1 MMFSRHEGPGQK
13 IGRFTEFRI
22 GFFLDV
28 SLALT
33 LALAH
38 PARAAAGDTLGGA
51 DSLPPP
57 QTYIMA
63 NVVDSATG
71 QPLVGA
77 GVYVRNAQANFSLAS
92 TDSGGWAYV
101 TRSGL
106 PFPSPD
112 PNYPAYWV
120 TAGYPGYVSRQITAS
135 ACGSE
140 PGAQCVLRYALVR
153 ETIKNSMTFTGTLL
167 DSASGRPIAGFPLD
181 ISHGGMGGWA
191 TYVSRT
197 DDTGHFAFTG
207 IPAGTGT
214 VILWLRSPRRV
225 ESRNITLMAQD
236 GKAIFIPE
244 WSTTSLAAPRDRLR
258 VSAKG
263 KSASLVLFGSRNR
276 DATGRWR
283 D

>member
-1 MMFSRHEGPGQK
+1 MVSRHNGPARA
-13 IGRFTEFRI
+13 IGRLSESRI
-22 GFFLDV
+22 GFFLGV
-28 SLALT
+28 SFAF
-33 LALAH
+33 ALAH
-38 PARAAAGDTLGGA
+38 PARAAAGDTLAGA

-71 QPLVGA
+71 RPLVGA
-77 GVYVRNAQANFSLAS
+77 DLYVRNAQANFSLAS

-112 PNYPAYWV
+112 PNSPMYWV
-120 TAGYPGYVSRQITAS
+120 TAGYPGYVSRAITRS
-135 ACGSE
+135 ACGSD

-153 ETIKNSMTFTGTLL
+153 ATTMNSIIYTGTLL
-167 DSASGRPIAGFPLD
+167 DSASGKPIPGFPLD
-181 ISHGGMGGWA
+181 LSHGGTGGWA

-197 DDTGHFAFTG
+197 DDSGRFAFMG
-207 IPAGTGT
+207 IPAGTTT
-214 VILWLRSPRRV
+214 VLLWMRSPHRV
-225 ESRNITLMAQD
+225 EFRNITLTAQG
-236 GKAIFIPE
+236 GKPIFFPE
-244 WSTTSLAAPRDRLR
+244 WSTTSLAAPRERLR
-258 VSAKG
+258 AAARG
-263 KSASLVLFGSRNR
+263 KSDHVVLFRSRNR